1 MNSFDFEQSWA
12 TPLASSPSAAAAWS
26 DEFRLEDL
34 ALLHSEFT
42 DYTLALDLDEQWPL
56 RWTTTWKFGQ
66 TPITSPVRDLGKVD
80 LQRSVPVRRFT
91 WRTDQFHRPGLEY
104 LMATDR
110 HHGFESHEEERLLL
124 IADFAAGL
132 VEALCQPFR
141 LRFLSGGKAIQH
153 TPDFLLVTESGL
165 FLIDVRPADR
175 IKPEDALK
183 FAATAEAA
191 LSASWQYGVVAGW
204 HQHVWTNLDALSAER
219 RPLPDVLGIQ
229 DQLLEIAAQGPLSFG
244 GLVERCRIPAI
255 ARAHAI
261 HLLWHRHLG
270 ADLSGPF
277 GDASLIRL
285 APQRHHRDL
294 SR

>member
-1 MNSFDFEQSWA
+1 MNSLYSARSWHSA
-12 TPLASSPSAAAAWS
+12 PPAPSQAVWS
-26 DEFRLEDL
+26 DACRLEDL
-34 ALLHSEFT
+34 ALLDTGFT
-42 DYTLALDLDEQWPL
+42 EHVKTLDLDAQWPA
-56 RWTTTWKFGQ
+56 RWTTTWKFGR
-66 TPITSPVRDLGKVD
+66 TPITSPVHDLDKVD
-80 LQRSVPVRRFT
+80 LRRSTPVRRFT

-124 IADFAAGL
+124 VADFAAGL

-141 LRFLSGGKAIQH
+141 LRFLSGGKAIHH

-165 FLIDVRPADR
+165 LLIDVRPADR

-191 LSASWQYGVVAGW
+191 LSAGWQYGVVAGW
-204 HQHVWTNLDALSAER
+204 HQHVWTNVDALSAER
-219 RPLPDVLGIQ
+219 RPTPDVLGVQ
-229 DQLLEIAAQGPLSFG
+229 DQLREIAAQGPLPFG
-244 GLVERCRIPAI
+244 ELADHCRIPAI

-285 APQRHHRDL
+285 APQQHHRKL
-294 SR
+294 PQ

>member
-1 MNSFDFEQSWA
+1 MNSTDFRRSLRLTA
-12 TPLASSPSAAAAWS
+12 AVPSSPAWS
-26 DEFRLEDL
+26 DACTLEDL
-34 ALLHSEFT
+34 AVLDTGFT
-42 DYTLALDLDEQWPL
+42 DYAQALDLNNAWPVC
-56 RWTTTWKFGQ
+56 WSTTWKFGQ
-66 TPITSPVRDLGKVD
+66 TPITSPVRDLDKVD
-80 LQRSVPVRRFT
+80 LRRSVPVRRFT

-124 IADFAAGL
+124 VADFAAGL

-141 LRFLSGGKAIQH
+141 LRFLSEGKAIRH

-183 FAATAEAA
+183 FAGTAEVA
-191 LSASWQYGVVAGW
+191 LSAGWQYGVVAGW
-204 HQHVWTNLDALSAER
+204 RQHVWTNVDALSAER

-229 DQLLEIAAQGPLSFG
+229 GQLRKAAAQGPLPFG
-244 GLVERCRIPAI
+244 ELAERCRIPAI

-270 ADLSGPF
+270 VDLSGPF
-277 GDASLIRL
+277 GDASLVRL
-285 APQRHHRDL
+285 APQQHHRDL
-294 SR
+294 PQ

>member
-1 MNSFDFEQSWA
+1 MNSTASGQSWRTGS
-12 TPLASSPSAAAAWS
+12 TPPPGGAWS
-26 DEFRLEDL
+26 DACTLEDL
-34 ALLHSEFT
+34 AVLDTGFT
-42 DYTLALDLDEQWPL
+42 DYVQALDLDEKWPV

-66 TPITSPVRDLGKVD
+66 TPITSPVRDLDKVD
-80 LQRSVPVRRFT
+80 LPRSVPVRRFT

-124 IADFAAGL
+124 VADFAAGL

-141 LRFLSGGKAIQH
+141 LRFLSEGKAIRH

-183 FAATAEAA
+183 FAATAEVA
-191 LSASWQYGVVAGW
+191 LSAGWQYGVVAGW
-204 HQHVWTNLDALSAER
+204 RQHVWTNVDALSAER
-219 RPLPDVLGIQ
+219 RPLPDVLTTQ
-229 DQLLEIAAQGPLSFG
+229 EQLREAAGQGPLPFSE
-244 GLVERCRIPAI
+244 LVERCRIPAI

-261 HLLWHRHLG
+261 HLLWHHHLG
-270 ADLSGPF
+270 VDLSGPF
-277 GDASLIRL
+277 GDTSLVRL
-285 APQRHHRDL
+285 APEQHHREL
-294 SR
+294 SW

>member
-1 MNSFDFEQSWA
+1 MNSTGCGLSWRSRTLA
-12 TPLASSPSAAAAWS
+12 TSEAAWS
-26 DEFRLEDL
+26 DACQLEDL
-34 ALLHSEFT
+34 AVLYTDFT
-42 DYTLALDLDEQWPL
+42 DYAQALDLDEKWPV
-56 RWTTTWKFGQ
+56 RWTASWKLGRN
-66 TPITSPVRDLGKVD
+66 PVIGPVRDLDKVD
-80 LQRSVPVRRFT
+80 IGRSVPTRRFT

-141 LRFLSGGKAIQH
+141 LQFHSGGKAIRH

-183 FAATAEAA
+183 FAATAEVA
-191 LSASWQYGVVAGW
+191 LSVGWQYGVVAGW
-204 HQHVWTNLDALSAER
+204 RQHVWTNVDALSAER
-219 RPLPDVLGIQ
+219 RPLPDVLATQG
-229 DQLLEIAAQGPLSFG
+229 QLREVAAQGPLPFG
-244 GLVERCRIPAI
+244 ELAARCRIPAI

-270 ADLSGPF
+270 VDLSGPL
-277 GDASLIRL
+277 GDASLVRL
-285 APQRHHRDL
+285 APQQHHREL
-294 SR
+294 SQ